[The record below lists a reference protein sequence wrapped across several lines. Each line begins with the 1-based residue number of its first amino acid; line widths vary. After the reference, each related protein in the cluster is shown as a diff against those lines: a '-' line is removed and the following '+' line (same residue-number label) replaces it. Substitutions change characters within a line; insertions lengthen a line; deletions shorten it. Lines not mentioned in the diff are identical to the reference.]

1 MNKKE
6 NNIVYVFV
14 DTQNLN
20 KSFKK
25 LGFDLDYTEF
35 IFFEYEKARKIVEF
49 VIGCLNFRIPITVK
63 K

>member
-25 LGFDLDYTEF
+25 LGFTIGYKKLF
-35 IFFEYEKARKIVEF
+35 LFFQSRFK
-49 VIGCLNFRIPITVK
+49 VK
-63 K
+63 KTFI

>member
-25 LGFDLDYTEF
+25 LGFELDYNKSF
-35 IFFEYEKARKIVEF
+35 YFLKLKVSSIK
-49 VIGCLNFRIPITVK
+49 CLK
-63 K
+63 SSL

>member
-49 VIGCLNFRIPITVK
+49 SNWMSQFSNSNYR
-63 K
+63 